1 MVNKSKEE
9 LMRNEVL
16 EELFPLIQTELL
28 MVITYE
34 TILFLENGKRDNVML
49 EIKHEELLYVMGKRD
64 ILKIGFQTNND

>member
-1 MVNKSKEE
+1 MVNKSKDE
-9 LMRNEVL
+9 LMRNEIL
-16 EELFPLIQTELL
+16 EELFPLILTELL

-64 ILKIGFQTNND
+64 ILKIGF